1 MLHTRRDLFALFLGA
16 AARPAVWFH
25 ANREFRFLTYGL
37 GFSLSKRSCVEDPV
51 LGETW
56 QTLVRREFRARR
68 RCMELAR
75 EINRTIE
82 AMALEVIGCA
92 TPAARGSV

>member
-25 ANREFRFLTYGL
+25 ANREFHCQTYGL
-37 GFSLSKRSCVEDPV
+37 GFSLSKRWCVKNPV
-51 LGETW
+51 LGE
-56 QTLVRREFRARR
+56 V
-68 RCMELAR
+68 CMQLAPQM
-75 EINRTIE
+75 NRTIE